1 MEKIKNMEVTTM
13 LKKIQVLIGDNSEE
27 FGVQIAEALRTR
39 GFAVST
45 RPKDGLAIFDGVREE
60 MPDVVLCDAVLPNFD
75 AAELIRR
82 VNAGAL
88 KKPFFIVT
96 SAYSSLAVEREITRN
111 TNAYF
116 MLKPFDSETLSE
128 RIISLTAIGNMPKG
142 VPANENLELI
152 VTEMIHQIGIPA
164 HIKGYHYLRTAILL
178 SVENKEML
186 ECVTKLLYPT
196 VAKQY
201 DTTASRVERAIRH
214 AIETA
219 WDRGDIDTINS
230 LFGYTVSVGK
240 GKPTNSE
247 FIALITDK
255 LRLEYRLRHQENLLS
270 ERNAASMF

>member
-1 MEKIKNMEVTTM
+1 M
-13 LKKIQVLIGDNSEE
+13 LKKIKVLIGDNSEE
-27 FGVQIAEALRTR
+27 FGIQIAESLRTR
-39 GFAVST
+39 GFSVIMK
-45 RPKDGLAIFDGVREE
+45 PKDGLAVFEGVREE
-60 MPDVVLCDAVLPNFD
+60 MPDVVICDAVLPNFD
-75 AAELIRR
+75 AAEVIRR
-82 VNAGAL
+82 VNTGLL
-88 KKPFFIVT
+88 KKPFFIIT

-111 TNAYF
+111 ANAYF
-116 MLKPFDSETLSE
+116 MLKPFDAETLCE
-128 RIISLTAIGNMPKG
+128 RIISLTAIANMPKG

-152 VTEMIHQIGIPA
+152 VTEIIHQIGIPA

-178 SVENKEML
+178 SVDNKEML

-201 DTTASRVERAIRH
+201 ETTASRVERAIRH

-255 LRLEYRLRHQENLLS
+255 LRLEYRSRHQENLMA
-270 ERNAASMF
+270 EKNAASVM